1 MREQKR
7 LCITYG
13 IILIISGI
21 FSFLLEY
28 VQLNSEVVILTG
40 HRSFYVSFML
50 SIVTGCILGIVIS
63 VIGFKSKKQEYI
75 IHIMTVTMDIY
86 HYLLNFN
93 NIEAVDNKAY
103 LDFEKSKCSLWY
115 QEIMSLCDQYSIA
128 NELVVYQTK
137 KEKKVLS
144 DLNDLKNEIYKECNC
159 LKDQIFIH
167 NQFETDIKE
176 TKLTLIGQRDYLIE
190 KRQFIVKVKG
200 LMTSLSQVYNVR
212 INLDN

>member
-1 MREQKR
+1 
-7 LCITYG
+7 
-13 IILIISGI
+13 
-21 FSFLLEY
+21 
-28 VQLNSEVVILTG
+28 
-40 HRSFYVSFML
+40 
-50 SIVTGCILGIVIS
+50 
-63 VIGFKSKKQEYI
+63 
-75 IHIMTVTMDIY
+75 MDIY
-86 HYLLNFN
+86 QYLLNFN
-93 NIEAVDNKAY
+93 NIEAVDNKVY
-103 LDFEKSKCSLWY
+103 LDFEQSKCSLWY